1 MVTQKEIRQIVREE
15 ICLAL
20 PLALV
25 PLAERIEKAI
35 SLTLSGNNNRS
46 ECISAPTDPL
56 SQEVEVPRFS
66 RKKM

>member
-35 SLTLSGNNNRS
+35 SLALSDSNNRS
-46 ECISAPTDPL
+46 ECISAPTDHL
-56 SQEVEVPRFS
+56 LQEAEVP
-66 RKKM
+66 K